1 MIPVPSGEKSCTELI
16 VFLLDLFF
24 SLVDLLV
31 NLDRCPAE
39 CVSRVPAI
47 LVDGDGVLFDVA
59 KVKGEM
65 LDKITK
71 AEVMCRFS
79 GICTIDPR

>member
-1 MIPVPSGEKSCTELI
+1 MIPVPSGEKSCIELI
-16 VFLLDLFF
+16 IFLLDLFF
-24 SLVDLLV
+24 GLVDLLV

-39 CVSRVPAI
+39 CVSRLPAI

-59 KVKGEM
+59 KVKREL
-65 LDKITK
+65 LDKITR

-79 GICTIDPR
+79 

>member
-1 MIPVPSGEKSCTELI
+1 MIPVPSGEKSCIELI
-16 VFLLDLFF
+16 TFLLDLFVD
-24 SLVDLLV
+24 LVDLFV
-31 NLDRCPAE
+31 NLDRRPAE
-39 CVSRVPAI
+39 CVSRLPAI